1 MELLGDI
8 REFRRHLGCEM
19 INRRDKLLEEKQYF
33 IQEIIDSAKQVRY
46 MVYYLLLKVSFF
58 LQGCFLFL
66 VYFFLPFFLFEKK
79 KGSIFGFSRLFNIS
93 CRFYNKF

>member
-58 LQGCFLFL
+58 FARLFFIL
-66 VYFFLPFFLFEKK
+66 
-79 KGSIFGFSRLFNIS
+79 SIFFSSLF
-93 CRFYNKF
+93 FV